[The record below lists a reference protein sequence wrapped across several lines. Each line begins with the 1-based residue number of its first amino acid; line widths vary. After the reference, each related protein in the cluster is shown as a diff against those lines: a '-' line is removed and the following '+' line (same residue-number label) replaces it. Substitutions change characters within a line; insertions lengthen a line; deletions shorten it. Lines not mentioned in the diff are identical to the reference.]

1 MGHWCLGGEI
11 SYRKSYFSI
20 SHRFF
25 AKLGIKW
32 ELSLTQRQPLRKKWK
47 ISHRKKVIGD
57 QKNSVY
63 GGAPTI
69 FFKIGTDN
77 LNDKP
82 SNLAEETLWGI
93 DV

>member
-1 MGHWCLGGEI
+1 MRALVNP
-11 SYRKSYFSI
+11 KT
-20 SHRFF
+20 
-25 AKLGIKW
+25 AVK
-32 ELSLTQRQPLRKKWK
+32 KKWN

-57 QKNSVY
+57 QKFSVY